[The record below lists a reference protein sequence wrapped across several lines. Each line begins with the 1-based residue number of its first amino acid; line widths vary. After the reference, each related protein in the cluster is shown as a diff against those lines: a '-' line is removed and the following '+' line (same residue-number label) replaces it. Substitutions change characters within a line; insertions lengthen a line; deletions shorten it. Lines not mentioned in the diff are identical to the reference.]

1 MSGGCMVVTGRVL
14 KEMRVE
20 AGLSQ
25 ARLGRLAKVSQ
36 AHIAKIESEKVD
48 PRLSTVNRVL
58 SILMTKDRRKRC
70 RSIMNPNIISV
81 GPCSPIEETVKIMR
95 EHDISQ
101 LPVMDGSI
109 QCGSVDEAT
118 IIRNMDRK
126 LRKLQVKHIMDR
138 PFPVVDV
145 KDPVELAKPLLDF
158 HSAVLV
164 ADRGRLKG
172 IITKVD
178 LLGVR

>member
-1 MSGGCMVVTGRVL
+1 VIVTGKVL
-14 KEMRVE
+14 REMRME

-25 ARLGRLAKVSQ
+25 ARLARLAKVSQ

-48 PRLSTVNRVL
+48 PRLSTVNR
-58 SILMTKDRRKRC
+58 ILRILKTSDRRKRC
-70 RSIMNPNIISV
+70 RSVMNQNIISV
-81 GPCSPIEETVKIMR
+81 EPGSPIEDTVRIMR
-95 EHDISQ
+95 QHDISQ
-101 LPVMDGSI
+101 LPVMDGHV
-109 QCGSVDEAT
+109 QVGSVDEAT
-118 IIRNMDRK
+118 IIRNMDRRLK
-126 LRKLQVKHIMDR
+126 TLQVRHIMDR

-145 KDPVELAKPLLDF
+145 KDPVELAQPLLDF

-178 LLGVR
+178 LLGMR

>member
-1 MSGGCMVVTGRVL
+1 MVVTGRVL

-126 LRKLQVKHIMDR
+126 FRKLQVKHIMDR
-138 PFPVVDV
+138 PFPIVDLR
-145 KDPVELAKPLLDF
+145 DPVEAAQSLLDY
-158 HSAVLV
+158 HPAVLV
-164 ADRGRLKG
+164 ADKGKLRG
-172 IITKVD
+172 IIAKSD
-178 LLGVR
+178 LIGLK